1 LAKSALKIHIQAA
14 MKPCLFTALALSLTL
29 AVSLPAQETKKLDAA
44 ALKSLDAAPSTQP
57 SATPPKFVPKGAPKE
72 TKREYL
78 TKSVGGVSKA
88 ARVITMS
95 TGDRIEAPVVDIPL
109 LFNKNASTLKDAQ
122 SRENLRILVAK
133 IKQLESSGATFCI
146 EGHASAEGDGAF
158 NEKLSQERAAAI
170 AADLIGAGVNPA
182 TITGSTGFGSRHA
195 AHPANSPEAQL
206 SQDRRVLIVREK

>member
-1 LAKSALKIHIQAA
+1 MKTPVLAR
-14 MKPCLFTALALSLTL
+14 LFAVVVASTLTAGFLS
-29 AVSLPAQETKKLDAA
+29 AQETKKLDTA
-44 ALKSLDAAPSTQP
+44 ALKNLDAAPAAEAP
-57 SATPPKFVPKGAPKE
+57 KTPPKFVPKGAPRE

-78 TKSVGGVSKA
+78 TKSVGGVPKA

-95 TGDRIEAPVVDIPL
+95 TGDKVEAPVVDIPL

-122 SRENLRILVAK
+122 SRENLTILAAK
-133 IKQLESSGATFCI
+133 IKQLEASGATFSI

-170 AADLIGAGVNPA
+170 AADLVGCGINPS
-182 TITGSTGFGSRHA
+182 TITGAKGFGSRHA
-195 AHPANSPEAQL
+195 TQPANAAEALL